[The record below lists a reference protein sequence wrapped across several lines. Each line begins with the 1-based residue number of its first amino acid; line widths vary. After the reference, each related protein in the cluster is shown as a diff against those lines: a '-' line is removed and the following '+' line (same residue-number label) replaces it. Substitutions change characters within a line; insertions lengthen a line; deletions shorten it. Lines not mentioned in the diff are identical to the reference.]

1 MQTALMK
8 TTNVTGEKN
17 VQQHP
22 HILKQFQCT
31 GGPHMTQ
38 FIYSFQQCLRTP
50 AHSHALNNF
59 PARTH
64 SQVSGGSKASPIFCS
79 PGIQRCQKLISP
91 HNFTFYFF
99 RPQFPLTGSVASAH
113 LRKYGSC
120 LSNHE
125 MRKMKL
131 MTTYRELVQEKVHK
145 QKLSNKKK
153 SDRILFYEGNTQLFK
168 VQAFFSPS

>member
-1 MQTALMK
+1 MQTALM
-8 TTNVTGEKN
+8 TTMNITGEEN

-22 HILKQFQCT
+22 HILNQFQST
-31 GGPHMTQ
+31 GGSDMPP
-38 FIYSFQQCLRTP
+38 FVYSFQQSECLRTP
-50 AHSHALNNF
+50 AHSHALNNS
-59 PARTH
+59 PAGTH
-64 SQVSGGSKASPIFCS
+64 TQVSGGSKASPFFCS
-79 PGIQRCQKLISP
+79 PGIQRCQKFIFS

-99 RPQFPLTGSVASAH
+99 RPQFPLTVSVASAH

-131 MTTYRELVQEKVHK
+131 MTTYKELVQEKVHK

-153 SDRILFYEGNTQLFK
+153 K
-168 VQAFFSPS
+168 